1 MRTRL
6 TGSAGVFGEEAKMT
20 IKSCKFH
27 FTGHRNKM
35 ANKLDSDRELTFKNH
50 CTGILE
56 GETTNVY
63 EMIKNQMDA
72 FIAERTKIQFLRTCI
87 GWWHARRALFL
98 ELMHLVGPL
107 K

>member
-6 TGSAGVFGEEAKMT
+6 TGSTGVFGKEAKMT
-20 IKSCKFH
+20 IKSRKFH
-27 FTGHRNKM
+27 FTGHTNKM
-35 ANKLDSDRELTFKNH
+35 ANKLHSDRELTFKNH

-72 FIAERTKIQFLRTCI
+72 FIAERTKIQFL
-87 GWWHARRALFL
+87 
-98 ELMHLVGPL
+98 
-107 K
+107 